1 MDKGVIIVPHGGAAP
16 SGMVEIG
23 TCIRSICLDPWTFFC
38 ASDFRRLKSGCC
50 LTGPDRSLMIRV
62 ICANKM
68 FFADVDAPKEV
79 VSVWQLSAKNRRKF
93 EYENLKILAAYC
105 REHKDMLVRV
115 YRTAKGLRYLNSS
128 FEIDPLSEF
137 SDKSLEALGAD
148 EIYRQLC
155 VKYKTYR
162 ARVEPK
168 PWRVKRAKLKDAN
181 ARFRTCQLVDIVGG
195 GSPSSAFDFLIKTH
209 DDYSL
214 ALEEDEGLLFA

>member
-1 MDKGVIIVPHGGAAP
+1 MGKGVIIVPHGGEAP
-16 SGMVEIG
+16 PGMVEIG

-38 ASDFRRLKSGCC
+38 ASDFRKLKSGCC

-68 FFADVDAPKEV
+68 FFADVDAPKEIV
-79 VSVWQLSAKNRRKF
+79 NVWQLPPENRKKF
-93 EYENLKILAAYC
+93 EGENLKILSNYC
-105 REHKDMLVRV
+105 LEHKDMLVRV

-148 EIYRQLC
+148 EMYRQLC
-155 VKYKTYR
+155 VKYKSYR

-168 PWRVKRAKLKDAN
+168 PWRVKRAKLKDPN
-181 ARFRTCQLVDIVGG
+181 ARFRTCELVDVI
-195 GSPSSAFDFLIKTH
+195 GSGQQNGAFDFLIKTH
-209 DDYSL
+209 DDFSL
-214 ALEEDEGLLFA
+214 ALDKDESLLFA